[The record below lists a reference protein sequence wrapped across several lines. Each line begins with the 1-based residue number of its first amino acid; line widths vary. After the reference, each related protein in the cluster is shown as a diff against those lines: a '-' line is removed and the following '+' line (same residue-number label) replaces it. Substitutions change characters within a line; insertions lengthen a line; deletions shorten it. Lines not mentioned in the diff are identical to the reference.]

1 MSEFPGLVA
10 EKVLLNRKLKMEEK
24 GGDEGLVFPSA
35 YAQHVPRDH
44 AADAQQTLSF
54 CSGLVLI
61 CSVQG

>member
-1 MSEFPGLVA
+1 
-10 EKVLLNRKLKMEEK
+10 MEEK
-24 GGDEGLVFPSA
+24 GGAEGLVFPSA